1 MSDISW
7 SGKIVKSE
15 ITGTDCYYTDGAA
28 TAADFKLEF
37 SEPGYHVFYV
47 KKDGSWFSTTINTD
61 EVITALKNWLSS
73 SSQAS

>member
-1 MSDISW
+1 MSSW
-7 SGKIVKSE
+7 PGKIVKSE

-47 KKDGSWFSTTINTD
+47 KKGGTWFSTTIIPD
-61 EVITALKNWLSS
+61 EVITALMYWLSS
-73 SSQAS
+73 SLQAS